1 VAAIYERL
9 LPFREVII
17 HAYNTV
23 SGSAKMILGYLAAA
37 LGRYDEAEGC
47 FAAAT
52 KVHERIGAQLF
63 LSRTHLYHAEML
75 LARAAAG
82 DHDRAAE
89 LLEHAIA
96 LAHGCGGAA
105 IEHEATAI
113 LDQARAPP
121 TRSNGSAAV
130 PVRRG

>member
-1 VAAIYERL
+1 
-9 LPFREVII
+9 
-17 HAYNTV
+17 
-23 SGSAKMILGYLAAA
+23 MILGHLAAA
-37 LGRYDEAEGC
+37 LGRDDEGEGC
-47 FAAAT
+47 LTAAT

-63 LSRTHLYHAEML
+63 LSRTHLYHAETL

-82 DHDRAAE
+82 DHGRATE

-113 LDQARAPP
+113 LYQAQAPP
-121 TRSNGSAAV
+121 TRSSGSAAV
-130 PVRRG
+130 PLRRG